1 MSKAWEGGIISKNA
15 NYRTTSNSAASGV
28 WSPNDQLRHKSAGNW
43 PTFTLSSPMTDDTG
57 LWIEPLSIIETTTSS
72 DNTSNY
78 STFQVSMDNAIANV
92 GTTGRLYFAVRV
104 TANTTYYN
112 DFILG
117 AVQVL
122 TSAGSVIDE
131 AWSFSNEYNQWQ
143 NTTRYGTGYSTLSS
157 MAGATWSTIASG
169 GAVHYWKAASST
181 GSSRTGAAGGINTN
195 YGTSTIIP
203 TTSAYS
209 IAQVGANYYIY
220 TETSGATHGE
230 YMWCR
235 SPSFTIGASTGV
247 VLRFAYHACTTS
259 GGAGMVN
266 TVSEPLLTVWYD

>member
-15 NYRTTSNSAASGV
+15 NYRTTSNSAASGI

-43 PTFTLSSPMTDDTG
+43 PTFSLVDPLTEDDG
-57 LWIEPLSIIETTTSS
+57 LWIEPLQIILTTTSGDS
-72 DNTSNY
+72 TANY
-78 STFQVSMDNAIANV
+78 STFEVSMDNAITNV

-112 DFILG
+112 DFVLG

-122 TSAGSVIDE
+122 TSGGSVVDE

-143 NTTRYGTGYSTLSS
+143 NANLYGTSRSTLTS
-157 MAGATWSTIASG
+157 MASATWSTIASG
-169 GAVHYWKAASST
+169 GTVHYWKAATST

-203 TTSAYS
+203 TTSNLA
-209 IAQVGANYYIY
+209 IPQVGANYYIY

-230 YMWCR
+230 YIWCR
-235 SPSFTIGASTGV
+235 SPSFTIGASSNV
-247 VLRFAYHACTTS
+247 LLRFAYHACSSS
-259 GGAGMVN
+259 GGSGMVN
-266 TVSEPLLTVWYD
+266 TVGEPLLTVWYD